1 MRFETIFD
9 SMATPLP
16 SRGAASRPYLV
27 AGEDAH
33 QVVFERKDETR
44 RAGIALTARTTTQ
57 LIVDA
62 TRLVTLGAENVQ
74 AAQSDDF
81 LVLFLDDPF
90 STGESLGP
98 LLFRHLIG
106 IDLLPS

>member
-1 MRFETIFD
+1 MIR
-9 SMATPLP
+9 
-16 SRGAASRPYLV
+16 SRHLFHPEALHQGFHLV

-33 QVVFERKDETR
+33 QIVFERKDETR
-44 RAGIALTARTTTQ
+44 RAGIALAAGATTQ

-62 TRLVTLGAENVQ
+62 TRLVTFRPQNVQ
-74 AAQSDDF
+74 AAESDDF

-90 STGESLGP
+90 STGEGLGP

-106 IDLLPS
+106 IDLFLLENRAP